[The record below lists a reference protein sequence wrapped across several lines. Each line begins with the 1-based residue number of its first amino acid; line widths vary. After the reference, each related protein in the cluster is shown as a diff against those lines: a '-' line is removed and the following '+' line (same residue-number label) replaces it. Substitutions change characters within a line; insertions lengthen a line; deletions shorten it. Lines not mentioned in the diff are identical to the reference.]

1 MSSLTDFSSWFFP
14 QTPSASRSGS
24 NIFFYF
30 LKCCSSKNTEK
41 EQLFF
46 YRAHVILTDILSS

>member
-14 QTPSASRSGS
+14 QTPSAYRSGS